1 MPLINVKTAFYLNEI
16 LFNLSINTKVL
27 FMAFSKTLNN
37 KDIHLPTIAVTFN
50 VKALRDH
57 IKVKRR
63 DVQVPGFLLSGSVS
77 NTAIRT
83 EQSATAASSTSL

>member
-16 LFNLSINTKVL
+16 LFNPSINTKVS
-27 FMAFSKTLNN
+27 FMVFSKALNN

-50 VKALRDH
+50 VKAPRNH
-57 IKVKRR
+57 IKVKLR
-63 DVQVPGFLLSGSVS
+63 DVQVPRFLPCGYVS

-83 EQSATAASSTSL
+83 E

>member
-16 LFNLSINTKVL
+16 LFNPSINTKVS
-27 FMAFSKTLNN
+27 FMAFSKALNN

-50 VKALRDH
+50 VKAPRNH
-57 IKVKRR
+57 IKVKLR
-63 DVQVPGFLLSGSVS
+63 DVQVPRFLPCGHVS

-83 EQSATAASSTSL
+83 E